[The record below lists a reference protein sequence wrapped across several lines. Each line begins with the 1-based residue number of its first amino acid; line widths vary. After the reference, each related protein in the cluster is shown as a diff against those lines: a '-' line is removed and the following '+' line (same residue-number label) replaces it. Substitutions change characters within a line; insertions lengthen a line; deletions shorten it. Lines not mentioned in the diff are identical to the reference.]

1 MNWKDILKSFSPSPQ
16 YLYQHVYN
24 ELFNLAYEKLEE
36 EVEERIRAKYKGR
49 GGRDYAPNP
58 NSEVIEQNVE
68 TLLEDMGLG
77 PESLNDTFETY
88 QKRFKKGN
96 ELISLDR
103 KKDFKDLTDEENK
116 TLDDF
121 IDYQINRIR

>member
-1 MNWKDILKSFSPSPQ
+1 MSWKDILKSFSPSPQ

-58 NSEVIEQNVE
+58 NSEVIEQNAE

-88 QKRFKKGN
+88 QKKFKKGN

-103 KKDFKDLTDEENK
+103 KQSLRDLSFDEY
-116 TLDDF
+116 TTIDDF
-121 IDYQINRIR
+121 IDYQIKRIR